1 MLLPAASSLSGY
13 LSERGERKVTVASG
27 DFTEA
32 MILGYMYSELIKANS
47 DIKVEERFNL
57 GGAVVC
63 FNALKKGD
71 VDMFVEYTG
80 SILPNYFHM
89 EFASTDPQAVYEKSK
104 ELLMKEHGIAVSK
117 PLGFNNTYVMGVR
130 PETAKRYGIRT
141 LSEMMDVA
149 DKLRLGCTV
158 GFVQRG
164 DCLPLMKKR
173 FTKDFKSVTGL
184 QESIR
189 YRGLAAQEVDVI
201 DAFSTDAQLTKQ
213 KVTLMED
220 DINFFPPYY
229 AVNLVRQ
236 DTFEKYPELER
247 LLSKMDGLLNED
259 TVRALNAKVD
269 IGGQDARTVA
279 REFLLEK
286 GLIAK

>member
-1 MLLPAASSLSGY
+1 
-13 LSERGERKVTVASG
+13 
-27 DFTEA
+27 
-32 MILGYMYSELIKANS
+32 
-47 DIKVEERFNL
+47 
-57 GGAVVC
+57 
-63 FNALKKGD
+63 
-71 VDMFVEYTG
+71 
-80 SILPNYFHM
+80 M

-173 FTKDFKSVTGL
+173 FKKDFKSVTGL

-236 DTFEKYPELER
+236 DTFEKYPELEG

-259 TVRALNAKVD
+259 TMRALNAKVD

-279 REFLLEK
+279 REFLRKK